1 MRPLEATYLAWID
14 LRAYGH
20 DDPAAVAL
28 EHGRVRLAPGHDYQ
42 PGLPGHV
49 RLNIA
54 TSPDRLTEIVRRM
67 GKALA

>member
-1 MRPLEATYLAWID
+1 MRLS
-14 LRAYGH
+14 
-20 DDPAAVAL
+20 
-28 EHGRVRLAPGHDYQ
+28 PGHDYHAD
-42 PGLPGHV
+42 LPGHV